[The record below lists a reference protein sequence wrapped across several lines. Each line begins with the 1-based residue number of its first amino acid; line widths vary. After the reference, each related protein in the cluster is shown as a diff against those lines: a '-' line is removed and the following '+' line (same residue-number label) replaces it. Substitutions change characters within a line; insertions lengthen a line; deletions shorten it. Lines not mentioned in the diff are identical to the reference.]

1 MFQVCQD
8 IMLIEIIAN
17 KLNVYSTKKSLF
29 FILSHFI
36 KNGPKV
42 EQSKMKVQ
50 GKKKREI
57 TGAILNLSK

>member
-1 MFQVCQD
+1 
-8 IMLIEIIAN
+8 MLIEIIAN

-57 TGAILNLSK
+57 TGAI